1 MDEQALERARQ
12 RVADARGGRFET
24 SRFEAALERSRQQVE
39 ALAATAAELEA
50 TLPGR
55 VGEAVQEGLRS
66 EVLSVG
72 KSLAEVKGLLNQALR
87 RLERLEQE
95 LLAER
100 NARVDD
106 LALLVDL
113 VSSGWRGV
121 DERLHR
127 LEQSAG
133 AAEVVRLH
141 GEPRTA
147 ALA

>member
-1 MDEQALERARQ
+1 MDEQALVRARQ
-12 RVADARGGRFET
+12 RVAEARGGRFEAT
-24 SRFEAALERSRQQVE
+24 RFDAALERSRQQVE
-39 ALAATAAELEA
+39 ALAVTAAELES
-50 TLPGR
+50 TLPDR
-55 VGEAVQEGLRS
+55 VGEAVQEGFRR
-66 EVLSVG
+66 EVLAVG
-72 KSLAEVKGLLNQALR
+72 KSLAELKGLLNQALH

-121 DERLHR
+121 DERLR
-127 LEQSAG
+127 QLEQTAG